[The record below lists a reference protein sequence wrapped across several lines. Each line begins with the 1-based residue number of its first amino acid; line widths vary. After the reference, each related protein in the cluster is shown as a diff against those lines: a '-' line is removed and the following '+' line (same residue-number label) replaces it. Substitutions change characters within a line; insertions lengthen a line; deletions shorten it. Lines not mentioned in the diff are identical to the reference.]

1 MLNEKEIEDW
11 NSYAIDRLRRY
22 EEDEA
27 DPIINVRDVLRQ
39 GKNGQYIWELL
50 QNAEDAHAAN
60 VRISLDRDYLLF
72 EHDGELTFTYEDAKA
87 ISKIGYTGKI
97 DKPAIGQFGVG
108 FKSVFKYADMVQIH
122 TGQLNFALENY
133 TKVIN
138 NIAAPKISRMSSDST
153 LFRITFKDTEKV
165 SAYEDSKALLE
176 SLNHESILFL
186 KFLKTVTINIGSA
199 ELSLVKREFEGYLI
213 EIEVKNEQ
221 RANSTYWYSK
231 TQSITAELR
240 DGNSDSKGTRE
251 TYLGFAFQLESLNVN
266 LEPVATENSKIF
278 TYFPLAD
285 ETSNLKFHIHAPFV
299 INLARTMLDTEE
311 RNTIY
316 NRKLVQYIS
325 MFLVSDLLH
334 LHNKKGLP
342 DRLLEIFPV
351 SSDHVP
357 AAFADIGNSIH
368 AIFQNNK
375 MVTVS
380 DSIKANPS
388 EVFQASPE
396 VIELIGTSGLEFFNE
411 VANSKL
417 HRIDPKKNSN
427 GKYFLPNARSARVAT
442 FLRHIG
448 VAKIDNEK
456 VSEFFSEINY
466 ILRNDNLE
474 GNKAIININL
484 LAWLNSKNDSAMRNL
499 YEIISNIALQKNK
512 LSNLPIFRTY
522 GEEADLHLRLHE
534 VYLPSSL
541 DQKDSDVLKSSIYY
555 KDFVRDQK
563 LEKIEEFFD
572 NLGIEEK
579 DPWVVLRNRITAE
592 RHPDGKA
599 KDLERMEQFLRFYK
613 VDKDRFLRLA
623 RGNILIVATYP
634 DGKEYWSKPEA
645 IFKETKE
652 FPLTR
657 LNSMAEKGE
666 KVPVLW
672 SGYPESEDFLKMVRD
687 LGVKFRLSTKGEG
700 VDLSV
705 TFLQTIINSRDLYLI
720 KILWLFVQKMDY
732 SDFKDK
738 YILRKI
744 DADTKVFEILTQS
757 EWIPLA
763 SGEFSTPYH
772 CNPEELATDFKEY
785 NGVFFQI
792 SDFGKKIMDEKLQSE
807 ESNTLAKN
815 AGFESAEIM
824 EIAAKLASQYSID
837 DLRKLDKTDRMNEMH
852 SVKDFE
858 DVVKESKR
866 RESVSPQIAHEKE
879 QVISRTTYEPAQEL
893 RKEHLKKLYGNPN
906 GNVSCQ
912 MCNLI
917 QMPFKAPR
925 SDDNIEWDYFEAV
938 ALFKKYKVES
948 SANVV
953 ALCPTCSAKLKFFR
967 NTHPSLSDRRITAEI
982 SRLKTD
988 LDSGLIDSNSEIFF
1002 EFTLLST
1009 DHTMKFNKQHLLLLY
1024 GLVENSKEHNAS
1036 D

>member
-11 NSYAIDRLRRY
+11 NSYAIDRLRRH

-50 QNAEDAHAAN
+50 QNAEDAHATN
-60 VRISLDRDYLLF
+60 VRIILARDSLLF
-72 EHDGELTFTYEDAKA
+72 EHDGKLTFTFEDAKA
-87 ISKIGYTGKI
+87 ISKIGFTGKT

-138 NIAAPKISRMSSDST
+138 KIEAPKMNRMSSDST
-153 LFRITFKDTEKV
+153 LFRISFKDNEKV
-165 SAYEDSKALLE
+165 TAYEDSKALLE

-186 KFLKTVTINIGSA
+186 KFLKTVTIDIGSK
-199 ELSLVKREFEGYLI
+199 ELSIVKREFTDSLM
-213 EIEVKNEQ
+213 EIEVNNEETT
-221 RANSTYWYSK
+221 NSTYWYSK

-251 TYLGFAFQLESLNVN
+251 TYLGFAFQLESLSVN
-266 LEPVATENSKIF
+266 FEVIAVENSKIF

-285 ETSNLKFHIHAPFV
+285 QTSNLKFHIHAPFV

-311 RNTIY
+311 RNAIY
-316 NRKLVQYIS
+316 NQKLVQFVS

-334 LHNKKGLP
+334 LHTENSLP
-342 DRLLEIFPV
+342 ERILEIFPIPA
-351 SSDHVP
+351 DNVP
-357 AAFADIGNSIH
+357 SIFNSIEKSIYE
-368 AIFQNNK
+368 IFQNNN
-375 MVTVS
+375 MVRVT
-380 DSIKANPS
+380 DSIQANPS
-388 EVFQASPE
+388 EVFQATPE
-396 VIELIGTSGLEFFNE
+396 VIELIGTSGLAFYNE
-411 VANSKL
+411 VANSKF
-417 HRIDPKKNSN
+417 RRTDPKRSSA
-427 GKYFLPNARSARVAT
+427 GRYFLPNARSARVST

-448 VAKIDNEK
+448 VARIDNEK

-466 ILRNDNLE
+466 NLRDDNLE
-474 GNKAIININL
+474 DNKAGIRTNL
-484 LAWLNSKNDSAMRNL
+484 LTWLNSKNDISLRNL
-499 YEIISNIALQKNK
+499 YEIIASIALQRNK

-522 GEEADLHLRLHE
+522 GEEFDSHLRLHE

-541 DQKDSDVLKSSIYY
+541 EQQDSDVLKSTIYY
-555 KDFVRDQK
+555 KDYLRSEK
-563 LEKIEEFFD
+563 LEKVKELFD

-579 DPWVVLRNRITAE
+579 DPWVVLRHRIE
-592 RHPDGKA
+592 KEIHPDGRA
-599 KDLERMEQFLRFYK
+599 KDLERMEQFLRYYK
-613 VDKDRFLRLA
+613 EDKDRFLRLA
-623 RGNILIVATYP
+623 KGKIQLVATYP
-634 DGKEYWSKPEA
+634 DGQEYWCRPEK

-652 FPLTR
+652 FPLTK
-657 LNSMAEKGE
+657 LNTIAATEEKA
-666 KVPVLW
+666 PILW
-672 SGYPESEDFLKMVRD
+672 SGYDDSTDFLKMMHD
-687 LGVKFRLSTKGEG
+687 LGVRFRLSTVGEG
-700 VDLSV
+700 LDLNVS
-705 TFLQTIINSRDLYLI
+705 FLETIINSKDLKLI
-720 KILWLFVQKMDY
+720 KLLWQFVQTMDY
-732 SDFKDK
+732 SDFKSQ
-738 YILRKI
+738 YSRKI
-744 DADTKVFEILTQS
+744 ELDTKVFRILTAS
-757 EWIPLA
+757 EWIPLDN
-763 SGEFSTPYH
+763 GKFSTPYE
-772 CNPEELATDFKEY
+772 CDPEKLAIGFTEY
-785 NGVFFQI
+785 SGVFFQI
-792 SDFGKKIMDEKLQSE
+792 SDFGRKVKDAKLESE
-807 ESNTLAKN
+807 EANILAKG

-837 DLRKLDKTDRMNEMH
+837 ELRKLDKTDRMNEMH

-858 DVVKESKR
+858 NVVKESKL
-866 RESVSPQIAHEKE
+866 RESTSPRIIHENE
-879 QVISRTTYEPAQEL
+879 QTISRTTYEPAQEL
-893 RKEHLKKLYGNPN
+893 RKEHLKKLYGDPN

-948 SANVV
+948 SANAV

-967 NTHPSLSDRRITAEI
+967 NTDSSLSDRRIAAEI
-982 SRLKTD
+982 SRIKTD

-1009 DHTMKFNKQHLLLLY
+1009 SHTMKFNKQHLLLLC
-1024 GLVENSKEHNAS
+1024 GLIENSKENNAS